1 MNRTDDL
8 FDAVVEA
15 SGLLALIAPYTIS
28 RLLIGAGASP
38 QGLTRDELQ
47 DALPHLEA
55 GLAVYL
61 SEEELAQAMANLR
74 ELLSG
79 DAP

>member
-1 MNRTDDL
+1 MNRTGNL

-38 QGLTRDELQ
+38 QALTREELRE
-47 DALPHLEA
+47 ALPHLEA

-61 SEEELAQAMANLR
+61 SDEQLAQAMANFRRLVTAD
-74 ELLSG
+74 E
-79 DAP
+79 P

>member
-1 MNRTDDL
+1 MNGTDNL

-15 SGLLALIAPYTIS
+15 SGLMSLIAPYTMS

-38 QGLTRDELQ
+38 QALTREALGES
-47 DALPHLEA
+47 LPHLEA

-61 SEEELAQAMANLR
+61 SEDQLARAMGNLR
-74 ELLSG
+74 RLL
-79 DAP
+79 AA